1 MEEALDI
8 NAGVYVG
15 TLYEPFNCFG
25 LFPSNI
31 GYKKCGERF
40 AIENKFCSFTNI
52 ELGIIDLKKKEK
64 TGNIKQT
71 KQFCGEIQ
79 AYEVD
84 FPKDAFPLEKLLI
97 ISEIF
102 MLVFLKWDVGRNNT
116 MIITK
121 KRKTLPGF
129 QIE

>member
-52 ELGIIDLKKKEK
+52 ELGIIDLKKRKNWKYK
-64 TGNIKQT
+64 TNKTI
-71 KQFCGEIQ
+71 
-79 AYEVD
+79 
-84 FPKDAFPLEKLLI
+84 L
-97 ISEIF
+97 
-102 MLVFLKWDVGRNNT
+102 WRNSS
-116 MIITK
+116 
-121 KRKTLPGF
+121 L
-129 QIE
+129 